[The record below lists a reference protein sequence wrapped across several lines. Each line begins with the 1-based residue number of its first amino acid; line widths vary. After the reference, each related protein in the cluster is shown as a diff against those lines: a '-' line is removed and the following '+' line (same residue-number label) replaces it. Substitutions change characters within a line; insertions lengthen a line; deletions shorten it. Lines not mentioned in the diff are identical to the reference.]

1 MRNYERRLYRLLLLA
16 FPARVRR
23 EFGGEMR
30 RMFEDQLEAASR
42 DGEKRTRL
50 WTAAAADALWHGGAE
65 RLRPVVGG
73 LKAAA
78 LGTKRWRWWVQA
90 LRSDIRYA
98 IRMLLK
104 RPAIALIA
112 IVTLALGIG
121 ANTAIFSAVNAV
133 LIRPLPYPE
142 PERLVTIWERRTAE
156 GTDDNVVSPADFYD
170 WARMQSSF
178 SAIAAYSSSSG
189 DLTGVG
195 EPVRLIG
202 GAVTPRFF
210 DVFGVRPMLGRTFL
224 DEEGTRGKDRVLI
237 LSHALWT
244 ERFGAN
250 RNVVGQIVSLGGRPH
265 EIIGVLPRDFD
276 FPGDGE
282 FWAPLTFAGDPPRA
296 AHFLSVYGRLKSDTT
311 LDQAVADMTR
321 IGSAIEQGH
330 PDTNRGHGTNI
341 IPLTERLKGPLRTS
355 LWLLLAAVGFVLLIA
370 CVNIANLLLAKAAT
384 RRREVAVRAAVGAGR
399 ARLVGQMLTESVVL
413 ALIGGAA
420 GLFVAR
426 WAIDALR
433 YLAPAGV
440 PLVGLGHLGL
450 EPRVLLFTLALSLL
464 TGVLFGVLPAFA
476 LAGQDLNS
484 SLKDGGRSPSGV
496 RRSLRVALV
505 VSEIGLASLLLV
517 AAGLTLRSFQ
527 ALLSAEPGF
536 NPEGT
541 MTFVVS
547 LPPSRYATTEAPLQ
561 AFNQISDRLA
571 ALPGVTAV
579 GATSH
584 LPLIENDSRRSV
596 RIEGLAPNPDTP
608 TRAHPRTV
616 TGDYFKAMG
625 MTLREGRTFS
635 AADHA
640 RAPLVVVINETMA
653 KKYWP
658 NDASALGKRFML
670 SSPEEWW
677 HVVGVI
683 ADVKFWGLNVPA
695 NPEMF
700 MPETQYPSLTRTF
713 VVRTSG
719 DPRLLA
725 AAARDSVRQVD
736 PALPVSELQPMTDVT
751 ANSVAAQRSG
761 MLLLS
766 IFGGLALILS
776 AAGIYGVM
784 SHMVAL
790 RTSEIG
796 IRMTLGAEPSSVMAL
811 ILKEG
816 LSQALV
822 GLALGLTAGVLVM
835 RVFRSLLYGVQPPDP
850 MTVMAVAAL
859 FFTTAAIACLVPAR
873 RAMRVDPV
881 SAMRT

>member
-1 MRNYERRLYRLLLLA
+1 MRISEQLLYRLLLLA
-16 FPARVRR
+16 FPARLRR
-23 EFGGEMR
+23 QFGGDMR
-30 RMFEDQLEAASR
+30 RMFEEQLESADRSGESR
-42 DGEKRTRL
+42 GRL
-50 WTAAAADALWHGGAE
+50 WVVAALDALWHGGAE
-65 RLRPVVGG
+65 RLRPVRRG
-73 LKAAA
+73 LMAAI

-90 LRSDIRYA
+90 LRSDVRYA

-104 RPAIALIA
+104 QPAVAIIA

-142 PERLVTIWERRTAE
+142 PDRLVTIWERRTSE
-156 GTDDNVVSPADFYD
+156 GTEDNVVSPADFFD
-170 WARMQSSF
+170 WSRMQSSF
-178 SAIAAYSSSSG
+178 DAIAAYTPSSG

-195 EPVRLIG
+195 EPVRLSG
-202 GAVTPRFF
+202 GAVTPGFF
-210 DVFGVRPMLGRTFL
+210 EVFGVKPILGRTFL
-224 DEEGTRGKDRVLI
+224 QEEGTRGKDRVII
-237 LSHALWT
+237 LGHALWR

-250 RNVVGQIVSLGGRPH
+250 RNIVGQTASLGGRPY
-265 EIIGVLPRDFD
+265 EIVGVLPSDFD

-282 FWAPLTFAGDPPRA
+282 FWAPLTFSGAPPRA
-296 AHFLSVYGRLKSDTT
+296 VHFLSVYGRLKSGTT
-311 LDQAVADMTR
+311 LKQASTDMTR
-321 IGSAIEQGH
+321 IGAAIEQANA
-330 PDTNRGHGTNI
+330 DTNRGHGVNI

-355 LWLLLAAVGFVLLIA
+355 LWLLLAAVAFVLLIA

-399 ARLVGQMLTESVVL
+399 ARLIGQMLTESVVL
-413 ALIGGAA
+413 SLIGGAA
-420 GLFVAR
+420 GLLVAR

-433 YLAPAGV
+433 YIAPAGV

-450 EPRVLLFTLALSLL
+450 EPRVLLFTLGLSLA
-464 TGVLFGVLPAFA
+464 TGVLFGVLPAVT
-476 LAGQDLNS
+476 LAGQDLNT
-484 SLKDGGRSPSGV
+484 SLKDGGRSPSGI
-496 RRSLRVALV
+496 RRSLRLALV
-505 VSEIGLASLLLV
+505 VAEIGLASLLLV

-527 ALLSAEPGF
+527 ALLNAEPGF

-541 MTFVVS
+541 LTFVVS
-547 LPPSRYATTEAPLQ
+547 LPPSRYTTPEAPIQ
-561 AFNQISDRLA
+561 AFQQISERLA

-584 LPLIENDSRRSV
+584 LPLLDNDSRRGV
-596 RIEGLAPNPDTP
+596 RIEGREPAPDSP

-616 TGDYFKAMG
+616 TGNYFEAMG
-625 MTLREGRTFS
+625 ITLRQGRTFTS
-635 AADHA
+635 ADHA
-640 RAPLVVVINETMA
+640 KAPLVAVINETMA

-658 NDASALGKRFML
+658 NDSSALGKRFMF
-670 SSPEEWW
+670 SSPEEWVQ
-677 HVVGVI
+677 VVGII

-695 NPEMF
+695 NSEVF
-700 MPETQYPSLTRTF
+700 MPETQYPWLARTF

-736 PALPVSELQPMTDVT
+736 PALPVSELQPMTDV
-751 ANSVAAQRSG
+751 AADSVAAQRSG

-766 IFGGLALILS
+766 IFGALALILA

-796 IRMTLGAEPSSVMAL
+796 IRMTLGAQPSAVMSL

-816 LSQALV
+816 LVQASV
-822 GLALGLTAGVLVM
+822 GLALGITAGVLVM
-835 RVFRSLLYGVQPPDP
+835 RAFRSLLYGVQPADP
-850 MTVMAVAAL
+850 VTIILVAVL
-859 FFTTAAIACLVPAR
+859 LFTTAAIACLVPAR

-881 SAMRT
+881 SAIRS